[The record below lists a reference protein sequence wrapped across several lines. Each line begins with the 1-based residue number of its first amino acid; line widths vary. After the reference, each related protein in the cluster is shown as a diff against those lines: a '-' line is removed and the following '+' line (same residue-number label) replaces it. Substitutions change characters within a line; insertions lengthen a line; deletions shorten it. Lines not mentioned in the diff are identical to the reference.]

1 MLIDNIQ
8 LNKVSVL
15 FIIDSLTCGGAEKSL
30 ISLLPLLDY
39 SKVTVD
45 LMMVN
50 RGGVF
55 EEYVPDQ
62 VRIVDLPNPK
72 GIWSE
77 ICLLGFRVIRRILP
91 NRHGAELRWQSMSST
106 YQELDTFYDVA
117 IAYQQGFPTY
127 YLVEKVKAAKK
138 YAWVNVDLDKAGYRT
153 AFNRPFYDKMDRIV
167 PVSDRL
173 CEMLKESDYVNGSKL
188 YTVYDIL
195 NVELIKKMSHEPVQ
209 VNSPSK
215 ELIFVT
221 VGRMVPQKGYDLAVE
236 AAKILKTKGISFMW
250 FFVGDGGM
258 RHEIEQMIEVYN
270 LNTNIVLVGMT
281 PNPYPYMAMADI
293 YVQTSKF
300 EGFGLTLNEARI
312 LNKPVISTNFP
323 VVYNQLR
330 DGENG
335 LICDMN
341 AESIAEKLMLLASNV
356 RFRENLIEATRTEVN
371 LTAVTEPQKVMD
383 LILS

>member
-1 MLIDNIQ
+1 MAN
-8 LNKVSVL
+8 NKSVL
-15 FIIDSLTCGGAEKSL
+15 FLIDSLSCGGAEKSL

-39 SKVTVD
+39 SKIDVD
-45 LMMVN
+45 LMIVH

-55 EEYVPDQ
+55 EDYIPRRVHILDFPTS
-62 VRIVDLPNPK
+62 K
-72 GIWSE
+72 GLWNE
-77 ICLLGFRVIRRILP
+77 ICLFVFRVIRRLFP
-91 NRHGAELRWQSMSST
+91 NRHGAEMRWQVMSST
-106 YQELDTFYDVA
+106 YRELDKTYDIA

-127 YLVEKVKAAKK
+127 YLSEKVTAAKK
-138 YAWVNVDLDKAGYRT
+138 IAWINVDLEKAGYRT
-153 AFNRPFYDKMDRIV
+153 SFNRPFYDKMDIIV

-173 CEMLKESDYVNGSKL
+173 CEMLNVSNYVNSCKL
-188 YTVYDIL
+188 YTVFDIL
-195 NVELIKKMSHEPVQ
+195 NVDLIKKMSHETVQ
-209 VNSPSK
+209 VKTN
-215 ELIFVT
+215 INDFIIVT
-221 VGRMVPQKGYDLAVE
+221 VGRMVAQKGYDLAVE
-236 AAKILKTKGISFMW
+236 AAKILKTKGISFKW

-258 RHEIEQMIEVYN
+258 RPEIEQMIEVYG
-270 LNTNIVLVGMT
+270 LNSNIVLVGMT
-281 PNPYPYMAMADI
+281 PNPYPYMAKADI

-341 AESIAEKLMLLASNV
+341 AESIAEKIMLLASSIPL
-356 RFRENLIEATRTEVN
+356 REKLIDATRAEINT
-371 LTAVTEPQKVMD
+371 TSITEPQKVMN

>member
-1 MLIDNIQ
+1 M
-8 LNKVSVL
+8 KKSVL

-39 SKVTVD
+39 SKIDVD

-50 RGGVF
+50 KGGVF
-55 EEYVPDQ
+55 MCYVPEQ
-62 VRIVDLPNPK
+62 VRIVDFPNPK
-72 GIWSE
+72 GLLTE
-77 ICLLGFRVIRRILP
+77 ICLVGFRIVRRLYP
-91 NRHGAELRWQSMSST
+91 NRHGAEMRWQAMS
-106 YQELDTFYDVA
+106 YAYKELEKNYDVA

-127 YLVEKVKAAKK
+127 YLAEKVKATKK
-138 YAWVNVDLDKAGYRT
+138 FAWVNIDLEKAGYRT
-153 AFNRPFYDKMDRIV
+153 AFNRPFYDKMDRVV

-173 CEMLKESDYVNGSKL
+173 CEMLKVSNYVNSEKL
-188 YTVYDIL
+188 YTVFDIL
-195 NVELIKKMSHEPVQ
+195 NVDLIKMMSHERVQ
-209 VNSPSK
+209 VKTNSN
-215 ELIFVT
+215 ELIIVT

-236 AAKILKTKGISFMW
+236 AAKILKKKDITFTW
-250 FFVGDGGM
+250 YFVGDGGM
-258 RHEIEQMIEVYN
+258 RLEIERMLSEYG
-270 LNTNIVLVGMT
+270 LEKNIILVGMT

-323 VVYNQLR
+323 VVYNQIR

-335 LICDMN
+335 LICEMTP
-341 AESIAEKLMLLASNV
+341 ESIAAKIMLLASNV
-356 RFRENLIEATRTEVN
+356 QLREKLIDATRTEVN
-371 LTAVTEPQKVMD
+371 TTSITEPQKVMN